1 MNSIDFETLAAF
13 RYQIRKFLR
22 FSKDLLSSEDL
33 TPDQYQALLAIR
45 VCSSRGK
52 ISVREL
58 AEQLQVRHHS
68 TVGIVDQLVL
78 RQAVVREVAPEDR
91 RKTLLTLTEKG
102 AEMIARLAPPHREE
116 LSRLSPEMIQT
127 LQQLCPGRSAHPLD
141 AAEEIRKQLFLSR
154 DDTLEFPHMR
164 PALGKVDLPQE

>member
-45 VCSSRGK
+45 ASTPPGRLS
-52 ISVREL
+52 IREL

-78 RQAVVREVAPEDR
+78 RQAVIRQVAQEDR
-91 RKTLLTLTEKG
+91 RKIHLTLTEKG
-102 AEMIARLAPPHREE
+102 ESLVARLAPPHHEE
-116 LSRLSPEMIQT
+116 LSRLSPQIIET
-127 LQQLCPGRSAHPLD
+127 LQRLSGLRSGGTS
-141 AAEEIRKQLFLSR
+141 E
-154 DDTLEFPHMR
+154 
-164 PALGKVDLPQE
+164 